1 VANRRRHHGQ
11 PAGREDGSG
20 RSPARSASAPL
31 GPVVG
36 EVMGVPSAGGPV
48 VTADATNRGVC
59 CSLTGPA
66 IRTLRDVGHG
76 VRFEPPT
83 GGRPRLIRPR
93 LLDRLRHR
101 FTTPVTLVAA
111 PAGFGKTTLLGQAI
125 EENRLAPHGLDR
137 WLTCHADDGAAS
149 SLSDGLGR
157 ALGLEPSGVTEPVVS
172 SLVEAMWHRSP
183 DEVALVLDDVQEI
196 PAHSAGAE
204 VLTRL
209 VASLPRNGHVV
220 LSGREPIPVA
230 LTRLEVQG
238 HLLRLNESDLRFTDH
253 ELAEFAAQRDVTPD
267 QVARC
272 GGWPALAEIAAS
284 AVPGVGAAYVWEE
297 VLARIDPDRRRDLA
311 LLAHIGNFDDVLA
324 AAAVDRD
331 VDLDSLTADFPLVSR
346 TSRGDWSIHSLW
358 QPLLAREVSEAAVA
372 DARRR
377 AGIALAADGDVA
389 AAVRLL
395 TKAAAWEDVTNVVV
409 DALGAALPPVP
420 GDIVTAWLGRLPDSR
435 KDAPLGRL
443 LDAVST
449 VQTDPG
455 RAAQRLDE
463 AAASF
468 RGRGDLQGELACISQ
483 LAQLAWWSEQP
494 ERMAAIA
501 ARVFEMEAAGHA
513 HAVPLACL
521 ARALIADLAN
531 NSTAALAELDRIA
544 PGSLNHNWQSLV
556 DWLRSTSLNHLG
568 RPAEALDAAE
578 GACAFAG
585 PLHAPLVETARLQA
599 LWYLGRVDDV
609 VDEFPELVDRATAVG
624 LRNYAALMAASCCLA
639 LAVVG
644 RPQEASRYL
653 ERARRIAA
661 SREIPLVDVNLTVA
675 QAAVAIESGDEPG
688 AARVLESYLARSPLL
703 GAGHAAAPQQRA
715 LALWYV
721 LVPTSREVWEA
732 ASLGPCFVTAR
743 DLAQAVVGIR
753 AGEPLRL
760 RPADL
765 PAPGVVRAHLPLPW
779 STELALALIAGGHQ
793 AGWDIL
799 EALWPAAQVHVR
811 HQVTGGPSALA
822 GAGRLALARLP
833 KPPTGHLEL
842 RLLGP
847 IELRRDGG
855 PVDAPDWRRGR
866 VRSLIAHLVLHRSVT
881 RDRIAGDLWPQ
892 LDGNAQ
898 LRNLRITLTYLLRVL
913 EPGRADRDASFFI
926 RSHGNSLLLDRGE
939 WLDTDV
945 WRFDDLWSAATQADR
960 LGNASVALDSMHRAV
975 ALWRGDPSEL
985 ANEDWALPEVEER
998 RLRLVDLASRA
1009 GELSLAKGQPEDAR
1023 RCGQLA
1029 LSVDPW
1035 SERAHYLVVAGHHAA
1050 GDDHAARR
1058 ALERYHDRLHEL
1070 GIDPATDTGM
1080 LQRLAGQLEGADPR
1094 RL

>member
-1 VANRRRHHGQ
+1 
-11 PAGREDGSG
+11 
-20 RSPARSASAPL
+20 
-31 GPVVG
+31 
-36 EVMGVPSAGGPV
+36 M
-48 VTADATNRGVC
+48 
-59 CSLTGPA
+59 
-66 IRTLRDVGHG
+66 
-76 VRFEPPT
+76 
-83 GGRPRLIRPR
+83 RPR

-125 EENRLAPHGLDR
+125 EENRLAPQGMDC
-137 WLTCHADDGAAS
+137 WLTCHVEDGAAS
-149 SLSDGLGR
+149 SLSNGLGR
-157 ALGLEPSGVTEPVVS
+157 ALGLEPSGVTAPDVS
-172 SLVEAMWHRSP
+172 SVVEAMWHRSP
-183 DEVALVLDDVQEI
+183 DEVALMLDDVHEI
-196 PAHSAGAE
+196 PARSAGAD
-204 VLTRL
+204 LLQRL
-209 VASLPRNGHVV
+209 VASLPRNGHLV
-220 LSGREPIPVA
+220 LSGREPLPVA
-230 LTRLEVQG
+230 LARFEVEGQ
-238 HLLRLNESDLRFTDH
+238 LLRLSEHDLRFTDH
-253 ELAEFAAQRDVTPD
+253 ELAEFAVQRQVSPD
-267 QVARC
+267 QVAEC

-284 AVPGVGAAYVWEE
+284 AVPGVDAAYVWEE

-311 LLAHIGNFDDVLA
+311 LLAHLGNFDDTLA
-324 AAAVDRD
+324 GAALDRHI
-331 VDLDSLTADFPLVSR
+331 DLESLTADFPLVSR
-346 TSRGDWSIHSLW
+346 TSRGDWSVHSLW

-372 DARRR
+372 GARRR
-377 AGIALAADGDVA
+377 SGLALAAMGDVP

-395 TKAAAWEDVTNVVV
+395 TKAAAWEEVTNIVV

-420 GDIVTAWLGRLPDSR
+420 GDIVTAWLGRLPESR
-435 KDAPLGRL
+435 KDGPLGRL

-449 VQTDPG
+449 VQTSPA

-468 RGRGDLQGELACISQ
+468 RAEGDLPGELACLAQ

-501 ARVFEMEAAGHA
+501 ARVFEMEAAGHPQ
-513 HAVPLACL
+513 AVPLACL

-544 PGSLNHNWQSLV
+544 SGSLNQNWQGLV
-556 DWLRSTSLNHLG
+556 DWLRSTSMNNLG

-578 GACAFAG
+578 RACAQAG

-599 LWYLGRVDDV
+599 LWFLGHVDDV
-609 VDEFPELVDRATAVG
+609 VDEFPSLVDRAAAVG

-644 RPQEASRYL
+644 QSEEASRYL

-661 SREIPLVDVNLTVA
+661 SREIPLVDVNLTIA
-675 QAAVAIESGDEPG
+675 QAALAVVSHDEPG
-688 AARVLESYLARSPLL
+688 ATHVLESYLARSPLL
-703 GAGHAAAPQQRA
+703 GAGLAAAPQQRS

-721 LVPTSREVWEA
+721 LVPKTREIWET

-743 DLAQAVVGIR
+743 DLARAVVGIR
-753 AGEPLRL
+753 AGEPLRVP
-760 RPADL
+760 PANL
-765 PAPGVVRAHLPLPW
+765 PTPSVVRAHLPLPW
-779 STELALALIAGGHQ
+779 ATELALAMIAGQHQ
-793 AGWDIL
+793 AGWDVL

-811 HQVTGGPSALA
+811 RQVSGGTRALA
-822 GAGRLALARLP
+822 RAGRLALARLP

-842 RLLGP
+842 RLLGA
-847 IELRRDGG
+847 IELRRDGA
-855 PVDAPDWRRGR
+855 PVNAPDWRRGR

-881 RDRIAGDLWPQ
+881 RDRVASDLWPH

-945 WRFDDLWSAATQADR
+945 WRFDDLWSAASEADR
-960 LGNASVALDSMHRAV
+960 LGNPSVALDAIQQAV

-998 RLRLVDLASRA
+998 RIRLVHLASRA

-1023 RCGQLA
+1023 QLGQLA

-1035 SERAHYLVVAGHHAA
+1035 SERAHYLIVAGHHAA
-1050 GDDHAARR
+1050 GDDRAAHR
-1058 ALERYHDRLHEL
+1058 ALKRYQNRLDEL
-1070 GIDPATDTGM
+1070 GLSPDNATGM
-1080 LQRLAGQLEGADPR
+1080 LQRLVHQLEGTLPR
-1094 RL
+1094 RA